1 LTESSK
7 KLISGRLLARN
18 TIWNFGGMVAP
29 MLVAIFAIPL
39 LIDGFGKER
48 FGLLAIIWMG
58 VGYFSLFDM
67 GFGRAL
73 TKLVADRLGTGDTD
87 DLGSLIWT
95 ALSLTLVFGFVG
107 AGIINA
113 GAGILVHNILN
124 IEAVLQAEGIAA
136 MRILAIGLPAVVLTA
151 GLVGILQAHQRF
163 ATITAVRV
171 PLGVL
176 TFAGPVVTLQF
187 SPSLIWATMALV
199 AARLIAFTAYFGA
212 AASVRP
218 ELKQFNLPQR
228 KHIVP
233 LFHFGGWLTVTNVVG
248 PMMVYF
254 DRFLIGAVLT
264 MTAVSYYVTPY
275 EVLSRL
281 QLLPKSMMNVLFP
294 ALTTALMADKKRLV
308 AIYSQASRILL
319 LLVLPVLSA
328 AFLLAPEALQI
339 WLGDDF
345 REMATPVVQW
355 LAVGWLVN
363 TLARMPFTVLQ
374 SAGRPDLVAKTHLLE
389 LLPYVLLLWI
399 FTRQF
404 GIAGTAAA
412 WFLRVLADT
421 IILNWIARSKVPEL
435 NETVVRT
442 MLWIGGI
449 LIGFAL
455 AAMLS
460 SLLVRAMLLLA
471 ISAVSAVLF
480 WPVIRPIIPGSKANI
495 NKAASTEPIL

>member
-1 LTESSK
+1 
-7 KLISGRLLARN
+7 
-18 TIWNFGGMVAP
+18 

-48 FGLLAIIWMG
+48 FGLLTIIWMG

-73 TKLVADRLGTGDTD
+73 TKLVSDRLGTGDMQ

-95 ALSLTLVFGFVG
+95 SLSMVLILGFFG
-107 AGIINA
+107 AGIVTL
-113 GAGILVHNILN
+113 GAGVLIHDVFNV
-124 IEAVLQAEGIAA
+124 EASLQNEGIVA
-136 MRILAIGLPAVVLTA
+136 MRILAFGLPAVVVTA

-176 TFAGPVVTLQF
+176 SFGGPLLTLQF
-187 SPSLIWATMALV
+187 SSSLTWATLALV
-199 AARLIAFTAYFGA
+199 AARSIALILYFLA

-218 ELKQFNLPQR
+218 ELKNFISPR
-228 KHIVP
+228 KKHISP
-233 LFHFGGWLTVTNVVG
+233 LFHFGGWLTVTNIVG
-248 PMMVYF
+248 PLMVYF
-254 DRFLIGAVLT
+254 DRFLIGSLLT

-294 ALTTALMADKKRLV
+294 ALTTAIVADKQRLV
-308 AIYSQASRILL
+308 TIYSQSSRILL

-328 AFLLAPEALQI
+328 CFLLAPEGLQI
-339 WLGDDF
+339 WLGEDF
-345 REMATPVVQW
+345 RQMAKPVVQW
-355 LAVGWLVN
+355 LAVGWLIN

-389 LLPYVLLLWI
+389 LLPYMGLLWI
-399 FTRQF
+399 LTNKF

-421 IILNWIARSKVPEL
+421 IILNWIAGYKVPEL
-435 NETVVRT
+435 KEKIFRT
-442 MLWIGGI
+442 MIWI
-449 LIGFAL
+449 
-455 AAMLS
+455 AA
-460 SLLVRAMLLLA
+460 LLVAFAFASILASLWLRLLLLIA
-471 ISAVSAVLF
+471 VSLISAVLL
-480 WPVIRPIIPGSKANI
+480 WPVMKKMSPGAVI
-495 NKAASTEPIL
+495 NKGKTATAKTN